1 MPRQGQINACSH
13 QCGSGEAQHKTK
25 AAESLAAARVA
36 AAAAG
41 TAAPPSPVKPRDWKP
56 INRISLMKYVAIII
70 FMGIIGLGS
79 IAEYW
84 GDRTLGHS

>member
-1 MPRQGQINACSH
+1 MTQTNLYQTQVMAKG
-13 QCGSGEAQHKTK
+13 
-25 AAESLAAARVA
+25 AESLADARVA

-79 IAEYW
+79 IAE
-84 GDRTLGHS
+84 